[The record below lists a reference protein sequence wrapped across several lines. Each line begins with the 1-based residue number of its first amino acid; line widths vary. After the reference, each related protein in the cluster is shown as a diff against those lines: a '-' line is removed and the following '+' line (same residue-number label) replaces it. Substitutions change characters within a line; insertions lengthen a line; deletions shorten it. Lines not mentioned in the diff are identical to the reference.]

1 MKPTINDVAF
11 EAGVSKST
19 VSQFLNKRYQYMSTT
34 TRQKIAEAIE
44 RLEYHPNQIAK
55 SLKQKNTNVVAFIC
69 ATLSSRFSLELL
81 ATIENYFQ
89 KVGYSVIIAKTD
101 DDPKKERDLIESFLA
116 RQIDGIIV
124 FPTYENKEFY
134 EGLRKQKIPIMFVDR
149 LLKGVDIPSVLL
161 DNTAAGYE
169 ATKLMTEQGHEKIA
183 ILTFPLGDCITT
195 RVERMDGYS
204 NALAE
209 NNLTEHPEYIIN
221 CQAEEVD
228 GRLTE
233 LMNLDNPP
241 TALVITNDV
250 LLETVLMWVKK
261 NSISIPDQLSLVGI
275 DNVSFASLFTPEITT
290 LAQPISKIGEKASEL
305 LLEIIK
311 DKYDAKDSSK
321 VIRYMPEIHPRSS
334 IKKVESKKYH
344 KMV

>member
-34 TRQKIAEAIE
+34 TRQKIAEAID

-69 ATLSSRFSLELL
+69 ANLSSRFSLELL
-81 ATIENYFQ
+81 ASIENYFQ
-89 KVGYSVIIAKTD
+89 KIGYSVIIAKTD
-101 DDPKKERDLIESFLA
+101 DDPNKERELIESFLA

-134 EGLRKQKIPIMFVDR
+134 ISLRKQRVPIMFVDR
-149 LLKGVDIPSVLL
+149 LLKGVEIPSVLL
-161 DNTAAGYE
+161 DNKAAGYE
-169 ATKLMTEQGHEKIA
+169 ATKLFVENGHEKIA
-183 ILTFPLGDCITT
+183 ILTLPLGDGITT
-195 RVERMDGYS
+195 RVERMEGY
-204 NALAE
+204 NQALEE
-209 NNLTEHPEYIIN
+209 NKIKYEPEYVIN
-221 CQAEEVD
+221 CQVEEVSNK
-228 GRLTE
+228 LTE

-241 TALVITNDV
+241 TAIVITNDM

-261 NSISIPDQLSLVGI
+261 NNISVPDKLSLVGI

-290 LAQPISKIGEKASEL
+290 LAQPVSKIGEKASEL

-311 DKYDAKDSSK
+311 DKYNSKDSSN
-321 VIRYMPEIHPRSS
+321 VTRYEPEIHQRSS
-334 IKKVESKKYH
+334 IKDLI
-344 KMV
+344 

>member
-44 RLEYHPNQIAK
+44 KLEYHPNQIAK

-69 ATLSSRFSLELL
+69 ANLSSRFSLELL

-101 DDPKKERDLIESFLA
+101 DDPKKERELIESFIA

-134 EGLRKQKIPIMFVDR
+134 ETLHKQKIPIVFVDR

-161 DNTAAGYE
+161 DNKAAGYE
-169 ATKLMTEQGHEKIA
+169 ATKIMLDKEHKKIA
-183 ILTFPLGDCITT
+183 ILTFPLGDDITT
-195 RVERMDGYS
+195 RVERLEGY
-204 NALAE
+204 NQALKEDDITE
-209 NNLTEHPEYIIN
+209 NSEYIIN
-221 CQAEEVD
+221 CQREEVSEK
-228 GRLTE
+228 LTE
-233 LMNLDNPP
+233 LMNLGNPP
-241 TALVITNDV
+241 TALVITNDI
-250 LLETVLMWVKK
+250 LLETVLMWVKEH
-261 NSISIPDQLSLVGI
+261 NISVPNELSLVGI
-275 DNVSFASLFTPEITT
+275 DNVSFARLFDPEITT
-290 LAQPISKIGEKASEL
+290 LAQPITDIGEKASEL
-305 LLEIIK
+305 LLEMIK
-311 DKYDAKDSSK
+311 NKFDPKSELR
-321 VIRYMPEIHPRSS
+321 VTRYRPEIHLRSS
-334 IKKVESKKYH
+334 VKEND
-344 KMV
+344 

>member
-1 MKPTINDVAF
+1 MKPTINDVAY

-69 ATLSSRFSLELL
+69 ANLSSRFSLELL
-81 ATIENYFQ
+81 ASIENYFQ

-101 DDPKKERDLIESFLA
+101 DDPNKERELIESFLA

-134 EGLRKQKIPIMFVDR
+134 ESLRKQKIPVMFVDR
-149 LLKGVDIPSVLL
+149 MLKGVDIPSVLL
-161 DNTAAGYE
+161 DNTDAGYE
-169 ATKLMTEQGHEKIA
+169 ATELMTESGHKKIA
-183 ILTFPLGDCITT
+183 ILTLPFGDGITT
-195 RVERMDGYS
+195 RVERMEGYEQ
-204 NALAE
+204 ALGDKKIDYR
-209 NNLTEHPEYIIN
+209 PEYVIN
-221 CQAEEVD
+221 CQVEDVD
-228 GRLTE
+228 DRLKE
-233 LMNLDNPP
+233 LMSLDNPP
-241 TALVITNDV
+241 TSLIVTNDM

-261 NSISIPDQLSLVGI
+261 NNISIPDQLSLVGI

-290 LAQPISKIGEKASEL
+290 LAQPIMEIGEKASEL
-305 LLEIIK
+305 LLKIIK
-311 DKYDAKDSSK
+311 GKYDSDKESSI
-321 VIRYMPEIHPRSS
+321 IRYKPELHVRSS
-334 IKKVESKKYH
+334 IKDV
-344 KMV
+344 